1 MGNKLLTL
9 TNDKELRITSVELVD
24 IINDFRKLE
33 SDKIGKEYKELR
45 HDSFI
50 VKIKSELET
59 LKLLGESSLQNFLE
73 SEYKN
78 SRGKIYPCYSLNRDG
93 MLQMLNSES
102 TLVRYKTIEYI
113 NNLEEE
119 NRKLKEGQELI
130 SAHKE
135 IRELKNTLSDF
146 RRLTEEAKEMYKPS
160 HKRKLQYDRLIKSV
174 TSDKEE
180 YDIVKEWIFPTLE
193 IEKWEDTS
201 IEQNRKILEII
212 NTVSRMLNIKKFEQL
227 SLL

>member
-78 SRGKIYPCYSLNRDG
+78 SRGKIYPCYSLNREYG
-93 MLQMLNSES
+93 M
-102 TLVRYKTIEYI
+102 
-113 NNLEEE
+113 
-119 NRKLKEGQELI
+119 
-130 SAHKE
+130 
-135 IRELKNTLSDF
+135 
-146 RRLTEEAKEMYKPS
+146 
-160 HKRKLQYDRLIKSV
+160 
-174 TSDKEE
+174 
-180 YDIVKEWIFPTLE
+180 
-193 IEKWEDTS
+193 
-201 IEQNRKILEII
+201 
-212 NTVSRMLNIKKFEQL
+212 
-227 SLL
+227 

>member
-1 MGNKLLTL
+1 MENKLLTL

-113 NNLEEE
+113 NDLEEE

-180 YDIVKEWIFPTLE
+180 YEIVKEWIFATLE